1 MIRISDIEDCIEF
14 GDVYSY
20 GMYVFFPPNVT
31 TRPTLRELLI
41 ENICDHTIFV
51 EPRLTETIPGVT
63 LQIEKENPNLDLLNC
78 QKFTGSN
85 HF

>member
-1 MIRISDIEDCIEF
+1 MIRISDIDDSIEF

-20 GMYVFFPPNVT
+20 GMYVLFSPNFT
-31 TRPTLRELLI
+31 TRPTARELFI

-51 EPRLTETIPGVT
+51 EPRLTEAIPGVT

-78 QKFTGSN
+78 QNLTGFN
-85 HF
+85 HL